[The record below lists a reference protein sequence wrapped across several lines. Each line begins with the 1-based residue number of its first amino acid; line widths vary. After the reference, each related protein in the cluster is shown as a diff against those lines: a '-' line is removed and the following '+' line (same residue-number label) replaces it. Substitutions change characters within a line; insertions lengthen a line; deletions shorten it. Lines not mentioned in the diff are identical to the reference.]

1 MTETIS
7 TDQLAAL
14 ANVAHTLSNE
24 IDLNEVKDVAKLC
37 EQLSQTENAIDQ
49 TDQLKKELTDMKE
62 KLSYELIP
70 QAMQE
75 LGLQTLQLKTGE
87 KIQIKPL
94 LRVTPKVEDRPVV
107 YQWLR
112 DNGFGDL
119 VKNIISASFGRGED
133 VKAEDF
139 KKEVEKLGL
148 MPKQEE
154 KVEPST
160 LRAFVN
166 EQVVEKGRDDLPL
179 DKFGAFIGQQTKITK
194 G

>member
-7 TDQLAAL
+7 IEQL

-24 IDLNEVKDVAKLC
+24 LDMGDVKDVAKLC
-37 EQLSQTENAIDQ
+37 EQYAQTEKAIDQ
-49 TDQLKKELTDMKE
+49 ADQLKKELTAMKE

-70 QAMQE
+70 QAMQQ
-75 LGLQTLQLKTGE
+75 LGLQTLELKTGE
-87 KIQIKPL
+87 KIAIKPL
-94 LRVTPKVEDRPVV
+94 LRVTPKVEDRPIV

-119 VKNIISASFGRGED
+119 VKNEISASFGKGED
-133 VKAEDF
+133 AKAENF
-139 KKEVEKLGL
+139 KQEVIKLGL
-148 MPKQEE
+148 LPKQVE

>member
-7 TDQLAAL
+7 IEQL

-24 IDLNEVKDVAKLC
+24 INMGDVKDVAKLC
-37 EQLSQTENAIDQ
+37 EQYAQTEKAIDQ
-49 TDQLKKELTDMKE
+49 ADQLKKELTAMKE

-75 LGLQTLQLKTGE
+75 LGLQTLELKTGE

-133 VKAEDF
+133 AKAENF

>member
-7 TDQLAAL
+7 IEQL

-24 IDLNEVKDVAKLC
+24 INMGDVKDVAQLC
-37 EQLSQTENAIDQ
+37 EQLAQAEKAIDQ
-49 TDQLKKELTDMKE
+49 ADQLKKEITSMKE

-75 LGLQTLQLKTGE
+75 LGLQTLELKTGE

-133 VKAEDF
+133 AKAENF

>member
-7 TDQLAAL
+7 IEQL

-24 IDLNEVKDVAKLC
+24 LDMGDVKDVAKLC
-37 EQLSQTENAIDQ
+37 EQYAQTEKAIEQ
-49 TDQLKKELTDMKE
+49 ADQLKKELTDMKE

>member
-7 TDQLAAL
+7 IEQL

-24 IDLNEVKDVAKLC
+24 LDMGDVKDVAQLC
-37 EQLSQTENAIDQ
+37 EQYAQTEKAIDQ
-49 TDQLKKELTDMKE
+49 ADQLKKELTAMKE

-70 QAMQE
+70 QAMQQ
-75 LGLQTLQLKTGE
+75 LGLQTLELKTGE
-87 KIQIKPL
+87 KIAIKPL
-94 LRVTPKVEDRPVV
+94 LRVTPKVEDRPIV

-119 VKNIISASFGRGED
+119 VKNEISASFGKGED
-133 VKAEDF
+133 AKAENF
-139 KKEVEKLGL
+139 KQEVIKLGL
-148 MPKQEE
+148 LPKQVE

>member
-7 TDQLAAL
+7 IEQL

-24 IDLNEVKDVAKLC
+24 LDMGDVKDVAKLC
-37 EQLSQTENAIDQ
+37 EQYAQTEKAIDQ
-49 TDQLKKELTDMKE
+49 ADQLKKELTGMKE

-75 LGLQTLQLKTGE
+75 LGLQTLELKTGE

-119 VKNIISASFGRGED
+119 VKNIISASFGKGED
-133 VKAEDF
+133 AKAENF

-148 MPKQEE
+148 LPKQEE

>member
-7 TDQLAAL
+7 IEQL

-24 IDLNEVKDVAKLC
+24 LDMGDVKDVAKLC
-37 EQLSQTENAIDQ
+37 EQYAQTEKAIDQ
-49 TDQLKKELTDMKE
+49 ADQLKKELTGMKE

-75 LGLQTLQLKTGE
+75 LGLQTLELKTGE

-119 VKNIISASFGRGED
+119 VKNIISASFGKGED
-133 VKAEDF
+133 AKAEDF

-148 MPKQEE
+148 LPKQEE

>member
-133 VKAEDF
+133 AKAEDF

>member
-7 TDQLAAL
+7 IEQL
-14 ANVAHTLSNE
+14 ANVAHTLANE
-24 IDLNEVKDVAKLC
+24 IGLDNVKDVAKLC
-37 EQLSQTENAIDQ
+37 EQLAKTEQAIDQ
-49 TDQLKKELTDMKE
+49 SDQLKKELTEMKE
-62 KLSYELIP
+62 KLSFELIP

-75 LGLQTLQLKTGE
+75 LGLQTLELKTGE

-119 VKNIISASFGRGED
+119 VKNTISASFGRGED
-133 VKAEDF
+133 AKAETF
-139 KKEVEKLGL
+139 KEEVKKLGL
-148 MPKQEE
+148 LPKQEE

-166 EQVVEKGRDDLPL
+166 EQVIEKGRDDLPL

>member
-7 TDQLAAL
+7 IEQL

-24 IDLNEVKDVAKLC
+24 LDMGDVKDVAKLC
-37 EQLSQTENAIDQ
+37 EQYAQTEKAIDQ
-49 TDQLKKELTDMKE
+49 ADQLKKELTDMKE

-119 VKNIISASFGRGED
+119 VKNIISASFGKGED
-133 VKAEDF
+133 AKAENF

-148 MPKQEE
+148 LPKQEE

>member
-49 TDQLKKELTDMKE
+49 ADQLKKELTEMKE
-62 KLSYELIP
+62 KLSFELIP

-133 VKAEDF
+133 AKAEDF

>member
-7 TDQLAAL
+7 IEQL
-14 ANVAHTLSNE
+14 ANVAHTLANE
-24 IDLNEVKDVAKLC
+24 IGLDNVKDVAQLC
-37 EQLSQTENAIDQ
+37 EKLAQTEQAIDQ
-49 TDQLKKELTDMKE
+49 ADQMKKELTEMKE
-62 KLSYELIP
+62 KLSFELIP

-75 LGLQTLQLKTGE
+75 LGLQTLELKTGE

-119 VKNIISASFGRGED
+119 IKNTISASFGKGED
-133 VKAEDF
+133 AKAETF
-139 KKEVEKLGL
+139 KEEVKKLGL
-148 MPKQEE
+148 LPKQEE

-166 EQVVEKGRDDLPL
+166 EQVIEKGRDDLPL

>member
-7 TDQLAAL
+7 IEQL

-24 IDLNEVKDVAKLC
+24 LDMGDVKDVAKLC
-37 EQLSQTENAIDQ
+37 EQYAQTEKAIDQ
-49 TDQLKKELTDMKE
+49 ADQLKKELTDMKE

>member
-7 TDQLAAL
+7 IEQL

-24 IDLNEVKDVAKLC
+24 LDMGDVKDVAKLC
-37 EQLSQTENAIDQ
+37 EQYAQTEKAIDQ
-49 TDQLKKELTDMKE
+49 ADQLKKELTAMKE

-75 LGLQTLQLKTGE
+75 LGLQTLELKTGE
-87 KIQIKPL
+87 KIAIKPL

-119 VKNIISASFGRGED
+119 VKNEISASFGKGED
-133 VKAEDF
+133 AKAENF
-139 KKEVEKLGL
+139 KQEVIKLGL
-148 MPKQEE
+148 LPKQVE

>member
-1 MTETIS
+1 MTEKTSIE
-7 TDQLAAL
+7 QL

-24 IDLNEVKDVAKLC
+24 IDMGGVKDVAKLC
-37 EQLSQTENAIDQ
+37 EQYAQTEKAIDQ
-49 TDQLKKELTDMKE
+49 ADQLKKELTAMKE

-75 LGLQTLQLKTGE
+75 LGLQTLELKTGE
-87 KIQIKPL
+87 KISIKPL

-119 VKNIISASFGRGED
+119 VKNIISASFGKGED
-133 VKAEDF
+133 AMAENF
-139 KKEVEKLGL
+139 KQEVQKLGL
-148 MPKQEE
+148 LPKQEE

-166 EQVVEKGRDDLPL
+166 EQVVEKGRDELPL

>member
-7 TDQLAAL
+7 IEQL

-24 IDLNEVKDVAKLC
+24 LDMGDVKDVAQLC
-37 EQLSQTENAIDQ
+37 EQYAQTEKAIDQ
-49 TDQLKKELTDMKE
+49 ADQLKKELTAMKE

-70 QAMQE
+70 QAMQQ
-75 LGLQTLQLKTGE
+75 LGLQTLELKTGE
-87 KIQIKPL
+87 KIAIKPL

-119 VKNIISASFGRGED
+119 VKNEISASFGKGED
-133 VKAEDF
+133 AKAENF
-139 KKEVEKLGL
+139 KQEVIKLGL
-148 MPKQEE
+148 LPKQVE

>member
-1 MTETIS
+1 MTEKIS
-7 TDQLAAL
+7 TDQLAVL

-24 IDLNEVKDVAKLC
+24 IDMGDVKDVATLCDKLA
-37 EQLSQTENAIDQ
+37 QTENAIDQ
-49 TDQLKKELTDMKE
+49 TDQLKKELVEMKE

-70 QAMQE
+70 QAMQQ
-75 LGLQTLQLKTGE
+75 LGLQTLELKTGE

-94 LRVTPKVEDRPVV
+94 LRVTPLVKDRPVV
-107 YQWLR
+107 FQWLR

-119 VKNIISASFGRGED
+119 VKNEISASFGRGED
-133 VKAEDF
+133 AKAENF
-139 KKEVEKLGL
+139 KEEVIKLGL
-148 MPKQEE
+148 LPKQVE

-166 EQVVEKGRDDLPL
+166 EQVVEKGREDLPL
-179 DKFGAFIGQQTKITK
+179 DKFGVFIGQQTKITK

>member
-7 TDQLAAL
+7 IEQI

-24 IDLNEVKDVAKLC
+24 LDMGDVKDVAQLC
-37 EQLSQTENAIDQ
+37 EQYAQTEKAIDQ
-49 TDQLKKELTDMKE
+49 ADQLKKELTAMKE

-70 QAMQE
+70 QAMQQ
-75 LGLQTLQLKTGE
+75 LGLQTLELKTGE
-87 KIQIKPL
+87 KIAIKPL

-119 VKNIISASFGRGED
+119 VKNEISASFGKGED
-133 VKAEDF
+133 AKAENF
-139 KKEVEKLGL
+139 KQEVIKLGL
-148 MPKQEE
+148 LPKQVE

>member
-7 TDQLAAL
+7 IEQL

-24 IDLNEVKDVAKLC
+24 LDMGDVKDVAKLC
-37 EQLSQTENAIDQ
+37 EQYAQTEKAIDQ
-49 TDQLKKELTDMKE
+49 ADQLKKELTAMKE

-75 LGLQTLQLKTGE
+75 LGLQTLELKTGE
-87 KIQIKPL
+87 KIAIKPL
-94 LRVTPKVEDRPVV
+94 LRVTPKVEDRPIV

-119 VKNIISASFGRGED
+119 VKNEISASFGKGED
-133 VKAEDF
+133 AKAENF
-139 KKEVEKLGL
+139 KQEVIKLGL
-148 MPKQEE
+148 LPKQVE

>member
-7 TDQLAAL
+7 IEQL

-24 IDLNEVKDVAKLC
+24 LDMGDVKDVAKLC
-37 EQLSQTENAIDQ
+37 EQYAQTEKAIDQ
-49 TDQLKKELTDMKE
+49 ADQLKKELTAMKE

-75 LGLQTLQLKTGE
+75 LGLQTLELKTGE
-87 KIQIKPL
+87 KIAIKPL
-94 LRVTPKVEDRPVV
+94 LRVTPKVEDRPIV

-119 VKNIISASFGRGED
+119 VKNIISASFGKGED
-133 VKAEDF
+133 AKAENF

-148 MPKQEE
+148 LPKQEE